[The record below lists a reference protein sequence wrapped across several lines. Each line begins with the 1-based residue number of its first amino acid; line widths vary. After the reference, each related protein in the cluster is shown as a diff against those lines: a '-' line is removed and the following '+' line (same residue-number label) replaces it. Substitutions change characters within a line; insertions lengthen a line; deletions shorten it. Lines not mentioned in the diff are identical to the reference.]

1 MNASVDSFSYS
12 YDILFPEM
20 LNQFKETFMVNIEM
34 HMFKH
39 KPFLFVGGGGRG
51 LIAVLYG
58 KNSP

>member
-1 MNASVDSFSYS
+1 
-12 YDILFPEM
+12 M

-34 HMFKH
+34 HMLKH